1 MADTLRWALL
11 STAHINRALIEP
23 LKGAER
29 SELAAVASRDAAR
42 ATEYARQWAIP
53 QSFGSYEEML
63 ADPSI
68 DAVYISL
75 PNNMH
80 AEWTLKAAQ
89 AGKHVLC
96 EKPLVVS
103 LDEMAALLAA
113 ERDQNVVIFEAFMY
127 LHHPQTRQVKQWIES
142 GRIGTLQTI
151 HSWFHFNLPP
161 EEAGN
166 VRLHPELAGGALW
179 DVGVYPNS
187 LSIVMTGGKAPEEVW
202 AQGITGESGVDVAM
216 RAQLRF
222 GANVTAQISCGF
234 RTPFREGAWFVGDRG
249 IIQVPEPWKP
259 GAAGRESRVTV
270 TDLDDSVEEVV
281 FPAVNP
287 YACEIAAMEA
297 CVLDGAAPVVPLRL
311 SYEFARS
318 VLAIYES
325 AATGRVVAPA
335 ALA

>member
-1 MADTLRWALL
+1 MSDRLRWALL
-11 STAHINRALIEP
+11 STANINRSLINP
-23 LKGAER
+23 IKQAQR
-29 SELAAVASRDAAR
+29 SELAAVASRDGAHAAD
-42 ATEYARQWAIP
+42 YARTWDIP

-75 PNNMH
+75 PNSMH

-103 LDEMAALLAA
+103 LAEMEALLAA
-113 ERDQNVVIFEAFMY
+113 ERDHNVVIFEAFMY
-127 LHHPQTRQVKQWIES
+127 LHHPQTRGIRQWIEE

-161 EEAGN
+161 EKSEN
-166 VRLHPELAGGALW
+166 VRLHADLAGGSLW
-179 DVGVYPNS
+179 DLGVYPNS
-187 LSIVMTGGKAPEEVW
+187 LSIVMAGGHAPEEVW
-202 AQGITGESGVDVAM
+202 AQGITGESNVDVAM

-222 GANVTAQISCGF
+222 AHNVTAQISCGF
-234 RTPFREGAWFVGDRG
+234 RSPFREGAWIVGDQA
-249 IIQVPEPWKP
+249 IIHVPEPWKP
-259 GAAGRESRVTV
+259 GVDGGPSRVAIRN
-270 TDLDDSVEEVV
+270 LDDTVEEVV
-281 FPAVNP
+281 FPPENP
-287 YACEIAAMEA
+287 YSSEVAAMEA

-325 AATGRVVAPA
+325 AATGRVIAPA
-335 ALA
+335 SLG